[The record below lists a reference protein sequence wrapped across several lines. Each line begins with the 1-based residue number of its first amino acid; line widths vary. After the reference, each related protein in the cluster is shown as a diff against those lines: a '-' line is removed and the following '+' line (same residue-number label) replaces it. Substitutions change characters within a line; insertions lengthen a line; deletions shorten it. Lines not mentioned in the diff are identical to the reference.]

1 MELLIATRFAWWP
14 LATSSKR
21 VNDYDMMRHSVQ
33 LSRWPR
39 NIEKDLA
46 LRSPIGIYSDKV
58 FSLIL
63 RMYLFLFF
71 FR

>member
-1 MELLIATRFAWWP
+1 
-14 LATSSKR
+14 
-21 VNDYDMMRHSVQ
+21 MMRHSVQ

-58 FSLIL
+58 FYFFNVSVSFFISLVKSVIVIKGL
-63 RMYLFLFF
+63 SLDIE
-71 FR
+71 